1 MGRPGRPAELRDA
14 KFVGVLM
21 EESVLRRIEELGVER
36 SAFIRGA
43 VEMALG
49 ADSLTEVLKEKERLR
64 SEVRELRREVA
75 EKDRRIRE
83 LEREVERS
91 MRRIA
96 ELEEKLARKEE
107 KIEEM
112 REEAN
117 EKRYRTS
124 FGWLT
129 VGEIKMLYEKKK
141 NKLTNPHGWLSS
153 VLLDNSLA
161 IQEVAPLLGLQDSSS
176 SMSSDAKSADVAST
190 AEDAAVRENAVD
202 LKEKERMERMLRARE
217 VRRRRRL
224 MMEMDFKALAEELGC
239 SEEEAR
245 RIVAEKF
252 ASSQASSE
260 SSGEDAEEEES
271 SELIKKARSIIE
283 GY

>member
-21 EESVLRRIEELGVER
+21 EEAVLRRIEEMGVER

-49 ADSLTEVLKEKERLR
+49 VDSLTEVLKEKERLR
-64 SEVRELRREVA
+64 SEVRALRRECE

-96 ELEEKLARKEE
+96 ELEEKLAKKEGR
-107 KIEEM
+107 IEEL
-112 REEAN
+112 REEMDA
-117 EKRYRTS
+117 KKYRTS

-129 VGEIKMLYEKKK
+129 AEEIKQLYKEK
-141 NKLTNPHGWLSS
+141 NPVDPKAWLSS
-153 VLLDNSLA
+153 VLLGNSLA
-161 IQEVAPLLGLQDSSS
+161 IQEVAALLGLQDSSS
-176 SMSSDAKSADVAST
+176 SSSAVADAKTADVA
-190 AEDAAVRENAVD
+190 DAVRETTENA
-202 LKEKERMERMLRARE
+202 EERERIERMLKARDL
-217 VRRRRRL
+217 RRRRRRY
-224 MMEMDFKALAEELGC
+224 EEWDFKRLAEDLGLT
-239 SEEEAR
+239 EEEAR
-245 RIVAEKF
+245 RIVAEKMAQSE
-252 ASSQASSE
+252 ASSSSE
-260 SSGEDAEEEES
+260 SASS
-271 SELIKKARSIIE
+271 SELIKQARSILE

>member
-21 EESVLRRIEELGVER
+21 EEAVLRRIEELGVER

-43 VEMALG
+43 VEMALS

-64 SEVRELRREVA
+64 EEVKALRKECE
-75 EKDRRIRE
+75 EKERRIRE

-96 ELEEKLARKEE
+96 ELEAKIAKKEGR
-107 KIEEM
+107 IEELLV
-112 REEAN
+112 
-117 EKRYRTS
+117 EKDAKKYRTS

-129 VGEIKMLYEKKK
+129 AEEIKQLYEEK
-141 NKLTNPHGWLSS
+141 NPVDPKAWLSA

-161 IQEVAPLLGLQDSSS
+161 IQEVASLLGLQDSSS
-176 SMSSDAKSADVAST
+176 SSSAVARETADASA
-190 AEDAAVRENAVD
+190 ENA
-202 LKEKERMERMLRARE
+202 EERERIERMLKARDL
-217 VRRRRRL
+217 RRRRR
-224 MMEMDFKALAEELGC
+224 MMSEMDFKRLAEDLGLT
-239 SEEEAR
+239 EEEAR
-245 RIVAEKF
+245 SLVEEKF
-252 ASSQASSE
+252 SEASSE
-260 SSGEDAEEEES
+260 EDEAREM
-271 SELIKKARSIIE
+271 IKRARSILE

>member
-96 ELEEKLARKEE
+96 K
-107 KIEEM
+107 
-112 REEAN
+112 
-117 EKRYRTS
+117 S
-124 FGWLT
+124 
-129 VGEIKMLYEKKK
+129 EKKTWK
-141 NKLTNPHGWLSS
+141 
-153 VLLDNSLA
+153 
-161 IQEVAPLLGLQDSSS
+161 
-176 SMSSDAKSADVAST
+176 
-190 AEDAAVRENAVD
+190 
-202 LKEKERMERMLRARE
+202 
-217 VRRRRRL
+217 
-224 MMEMDFKALAEELGC
+224 FKAT
-239 SEEEAR
+239 
-245 RIVAEKF
+245 
-252 ASSQASSE
+252 
-260 SSGEDAEEEES
+260 
-271 SELIKKARSIIE
+271 
-283 GY
+283 

>member
-21 EESVLRRIEELGVER
+21 EEAVLRRIEEMGVER

-64 SEVRELRREVA
+64 SEVRALRRECE

-96 ELEEKLARKEE
+96 ELEERLAKKEGR
-107 KIEEM
+107 IEELLV
-112 REEAN
+112 
-117 EKRYRTS
+117 EKDAKKYRTS
-124 FGWLT
+124 FGWLSAE
-129 VGEIKMLYEKKK
+129 EIKQLYKEKKPRDVK
-141 NKLTNPHGWLSS
+141 AWLSA

-161 IQEVAPLLGLQDSSS
+161 IQEVASLLGLQDTSSS
-176 SMSSDAKSADVAST
+176 SADVADV
-190 AEDAAVRENAVD
+190 DAD
-202 LKEKERMERMLRARE
+202 
-217 VRRRRRL
+217 
-224 MMEMDFKALAEELGC
+224 G
-239 SEEEAR
+239 S
-245 RIVAEKF
+245 
-252 ASSQASSE
+252 
-260 SSGEDAEEEES
+260 
-271 SELIKKARSIIE
+271 
-283 GY
+283 